1 MNIERKNYI
10 EAQLYKAAPLS
21 PDKVESRKIQLRTE
35 LGFSNWMD
43 ITPQQWRSIESILR
57 YQEN

>member
-1 MNIERKNYI
+1 MNIERNNYI

-35 LGFSNWMD
+35 LGFSNWID
-43 ITPQQWRSIESILR
+43 ITPEQWFDIEAILR
-57 YQEN
+57 EEK